1 MYLLDYLQVGLA
13 CLFSTLVVVIYAGIV
28 DRNTRIYK
36 SRVLRVTT
44 KTLVS
49 DTILLDPKSVQNW
62 KIIIGLIAKIETVTV
77 DITASDLIDELEVAI
92 LYRSKLASDE
102 RLACMKLHKRLQYN
116 VKQALGSNPEL
127 IRVGFRKSQLIK
139 WINDGIR
146 ESRGV

>member
-49 DTILLDPKSVQNW
+49 DTILLDPKSLQNW